1 MSRVALI
8 GALIVAGGAFA
19 RADTVWDRAIADGE
33 TEAAMDTYRR
43 QLQSGNE
50 DVALA
55 ASEPPGRS
63 KYNHVRRALTAY
75 RNAVTAAPDQP
86 EAHYRLAITE
96 YTYLLVCDV
105 GATGLCDPDQP
116 DPAVMQDVAD
126 HWHRF
131 TDLAPLDVRGT
142 ALLFPRA
149 IIHTKLT
156 TPDNLALAILDYEAI
171 LDRLEGFERGTDVSA
186 VVSNLAETYMMVD
199 RLDDAIAAYERSAGM
214 GGDISTMYGLAVAL
228 DRDGQG
234 TRARQIIS
242 GLKLTAFETF
252 QTNVSSG
259 KTFFVP
265 PGEVNYYLAL
275 AEESLG
281 MPQQALVHWERFL
294 TSKAHPQFAPRA
306 KHNRDVLRTRL
317 QRGPK

>member
-1 MSRVALI
+1 VTRAALVAALVFA
-8 GALIVAGGAFA
+8 GAALA

-43 QLQSGNE
+43 QLEAGNE
-50 DVALA
+50 EVTLA

-63 KYNHVRRALTAY
+63 KYNRVRRAITAY
-75 RNAVTAAPDQP
+75 RNAVTAAPDEP
-86 EAHYRLAITE
+86 EAHYRLGITA
-96 YTYLLVCDV
+96 YTYLLVCDI
-105 GATGLCDPDQP
+105 GATVLCDPDHP

-131 TDLAPLDVRGT
+131 TELAPLDIRGT
-142 ALLFPRA
+142 GLLFARA
-149 IIHTKLT
+149 ILHTKLT
-156 TPDNLALAILDYEAI
+156 TRENLELAIVDYESI
-171 LDRLEGFERGTDVSA
+171 LERIEGFERGTDLSA
-186 VVSNLAETYMMVD
+186 VVSNLAETYMMVG
-199 RLDDAIAAYERSAGM
+199 RLDEAIAAYERSAGM
-214 GGDISTMYGLAVAL
+214 GGDISSMYGLAVAL

-242 GLKLTAFETF
+242 GLKLAAFETF

-294 TSKAHPQFAPRA
+294 QSKAHPQFAPRA